1 MVESS
6 QPRRRRGKRTSNA
19 CLPCRRSKIKCNGE
33 DPCASCERRLVSCRF
48 NDNDQKVVVSETYA
62 KRRSVVNVSPMTVE
76 QADDNGFGFNVT
88 MDEGITGLVT
98 NNSMLTLDGSPHS
111 TMPTAKDNA
120 DQSDLLPGQQ
130 PESTLSIW
138 PSAFKM
144 ASQTIK
150 NTRNNRR
157 KWIWLAPWSTWSFTL
172 RLMLILGESLKSAAP
187 PLPKQMLEDHA
198 FYLFNTVKFHL
209 GQTYRFFDDAELEAQ
224 IREFYFG
231 HVAQK
236 ASESRLWFTKFLL
249 VLAFGTAFHSR
260 PGSSESRDPPGGK
273 FFVQAMSILPDN
285 MSLWRD
291 SLMATEVLAMIGLY
305 LFSIDER
312 ESAHVYVSE
321 TVTWCRDLWWT
332 LYIMDRHFSASV
344 GLPMSVHDSEITTP
358 INPPNHGS
366 HADSLR
372 SLQVKLSHLMSMI
385 LRTVYKPTKTSLATY
400 VEQTKSTLHTLAQ
413 YAQELENIM
422 SVKFQTSVDT
432 VPRGM
437 RHITLLYHQ
446 CVIVAT
452 RPLLI
457 SILKERLDMVD
468 NVTEV
473 DWESILSHTGGIIS
487 SGIKSASKTLQ
498 VLSSEYSLL
507 EVFLPYNLE
516 FTYGAA
522 LHIAMAG
529 AIFPDISEN
538 HTNNKA
544 AHEILSDMVTRGNR
558 VAGVRRTELLH
569 VELMF
574 EKLEE
579 QSNSRGHCSLRLSSV
594 MDMGSN
600 PEEDRQ
606 NVSTMEADAD
616 AAAMI
621 TGAVGLF
628 PLMPSSDSTNADFL
642 DLLDSVGISSEEFF
656 SITQGMGDIEDIPE
670 GVLRMY

>member
-1 MVESS
+1 
-6 QPRRRRGKRTSNA
+6 
-19 CLPCRRSKIKCNGE
+19 
-33 DPCASCERRLVSCRF
+33 
-48 NDNDQKVVVSETYA
+48 
-62 KRRSVVNVSPMTVE
+62 
-76 QADDNGFGFNVT
+76 
-88 MDEGITGLVT
+88 MDGDITGPAT
-98 NNSMLTLDGSPHS
+98 NNSLLTLDGSPNS
-111 TMPTAKDNA
+111 TMPAARDIA
-120 DQSDLLPGQQ
+120 DQPAFLPGQQ
-130 PESTLSIW
+130 PEGPLSIW

-172 RLMLILGESLKSAAP
+172 RLMLILGESLKSSAP
-187 PLPKQMLEDHA
+187 ALPKQMLEGDIYDLPSKSTATQFPDTRYLPSLDHA
-198 FYLFNTVKFHL
+198 LYLFNTVKFHL

-224 IREFYFG
+224 IREFYSG

-260 PGSSESRDPPGGK
+260 PGSAESRDPPGGK

-291 SLMATEVLAMIGLY
+291 SLMATEVLAMMGLY

-312 ESAHVYVSE
+312 ESAHVYLGQAIHIAEMEGLHTQLPEDEIGAE

-358 INPPNHGS
+358 INPPDHGS

-422 SVKFQTSVDT
+422 RVKFQTSVDT

-452 RPLLI
+452 RPLLL

-468 NVTEV
+468 KVADV
-473 DWESILSHTGGIIS
+473 DWESILNHTAGIIS

-507 EVFLPYNLE
+507 EVFLPYDLE

-522 LHIAMAG
+522 LHLAMAG
-529 AIFPDISEN
+529 AIFPDVSED
-538 HTNNKA
+538 HTSNQA

-569 VELMF
+569 VELLF
-574 EKLEE
+574 KKLEE
-579 QSNSRGHCSLRLSSV
+579 QLKSRGHYSLRLPSA
-594 MDMGSN
+594 MDLGPN

-606 NVSTMEADAD
+606 NASNMVADAN

-621 TGAVGLF
+621 TGAVDLF
-628 PLMPSSDSTNADFL
+628 PLVPPSDSGNADFL

-656 SITQGMGDIEDIPE
+656 SITQGMGDVEDIPE

>member
-1 MVESS
+1 
-6 QPRRRRGKRTSNA
+6 
-19 CLPCRRSKIKCNGE
+19 
-33 DPCASCERRLVSCRF
+33 
-48 NDNDQKVVVSETYA
+48 
-62 KRRSVVNVSPMTVE
+62 
-76 QADDNGFGFNVT
+76 
-88 MDEGITGLVT
+88 
-98 NNSMLTLDGSPHS
+98 
-111 TMPTAKDNA
+111 
-120 DQSDLLPGQQ
+120 
-130 PESTLSIW
+130 
-138 PSAFKM
+138 M

-157 KWIWLAPWSTWSFTL
+157 KW
-172 RLMLILGESLKSAAP
+172 RESLKSAAP
-187 PLPKQMLEDHA
+187 PLPKQMLEGDIYDLPSKSASTQFPDTRYLPSLDHA
-198 FYLFNTVKFHL
+198 LYLFNTVKFHL

-260 PGSSESRDPPGGK
+260 PGSSESRDPPGG
-273 FFVQAMSILPDN
+273 
-285 MSLWRD
+285 
-291 SLMATEVLAMIGLY
+291 LY

-312 ESAHVYVSE
+312 ESAHVYLGQAIHIAEMEGLHTQLPEDEIGTE

-344 GLPMSVHDSEITTP
+344 GLPIQPTKSS
-358 INPPNHGS
+358 
-366 HADSLR
+366 
-372 SLQVKLSHLMSMI
+372 
-385 LRTVYKPTKTSLATY
+385 TVYKPAKTSLATY

-473 DWESILSHTGGIIS
+473 DWESILSHTAGIIS

-507 EVFLPYNLE
+507 EVFLPYDLE

-522 LHIAMAG
+522 LHLAMAG
-529 AIFPDISEN
+529 AIFPDISED

-569 VELMF
+569 VELLF

-579 QSNSRGHCSLRLSSV
+579 QLNSRGHCSLRLSSV